1 MANSTELPTGAG
13 SVEFEEYRGPKPLEI
28 WLKRALITVGILVAT
43 PYFLAP
49 IYRFV
54 PPPVS
59 ATMLWN
65 ALDGEK
71 INYSWRPIEEISPR
85 LVRAVVTS
93 EDARVCLHHGV
104 DWEVLSDLFDEMTNG
119 ETATVRGGS
128 TITMQVAK
136 NLFLWPYRSYVR
148 KALEIPLASWIDLL
162 WGKRRVVEVYLNV
175 AEWGPGIY
183 GAEAAAQHHFKKSAA
198 ALSTREAVLLAAALP
213 NPIMRRAGRPGN
225 QLERMAGRLR
235 RKIPGSI
242 TYLDCLDQG
251 GTTKISGQN

>member
-1 MANSTELPTGAG
+1 LQ
-13 SVEFEEYRGPKPLEI
+13 FEVNREPKLLEM
-28 WLKRALITVGILVAT
+28 WLKRALIAVGAIIAI
-43 PYFLAP
+43 PYVLAVF
-49 IYRFV
+49 YWLV

-65 ALDGEK
+65 ALAGDG
-71 INYSWRPIEEISPR
+71 IDYVWRPLDQISPR

-104 DWEVLSDLFDEMTNG
+104 DWEVLSDLFDDVTNG
-119 ETATVRGGS
+119 EAATVRGGS

-136 NLFLWPYRSYVR
+136 NLFLWPSRSYLR
-148 KALEIPLASWIDLL
+148 KALEIPLAYWIDLL

-183 GAEAAAQHHFKKSAA
+183 GAEAAARHHFRKSARD
-198 ALSTREAVLLAAALP
+198 LSTREAVLLAAALP
-213 NPIMRRAGRPGN
+213 NPIVRRAGRPGN

-242 TYLDCLDQG
+242 VYLDCLDQDSA
-251 GTTKISGQN
+251 TKISGQN

>member
-13 SVEFEEYRGPKPLEI
+13 FVPFEEDRGPKPLEI
-28 WLKRALITVGILVAT
+28 WLKRALVAVGILVAI

-54 PPPVS
+54 PPPLS

-65 ALDGEK
+65 ALGGGK
-71 INYSWRPIEEISPR
+71 INYRWRPIEQISPR

-104 DWEVLSDLFDEMTNG
+104 DWDVLSDLFDEVTNG
-119 ETATVRGGS
+119 EVATVRGGS

-136 NLFLWPYRSYVR
+136 NLFLWPSRSYLR

-162 WGKRRVVEVYLNV
+162 WGKRRVVEIYLNV

-183 GAEAAAQHHFKKSAA
+183 GAEAAAQHHFRKSAG

-213 NPIMRRAGRPGN
+213 NPIARRAGRPGN
-225 QLERMAGRLR
+225 QLERMAGRLK
-235 RKIPGSI
+235 RKIPASI
-242 TYLDCLDQG
+242 AYLDCLDQG
-251 GTTKISGQN
+251 GITKISGQN

>member
-1 MANSTELPTGAG
+1 LPRGAH
-13 SVEFEEYRGPKPLEI
+13 SVQFEVNQGPKPLEL
-28 WLKRALITVGILVAT
+28 WAKRVLVAIGAVVAI
-43 PYFLAP
+43 PYVLT
-49 IYRFV
+49 ILYWFV

-65 ALDGEK
+65 ALSGDR
-71 INYSWRPIEEISPR
+71 IDYSWRPLDQISPR

-104 DWEVLSDLFDEMTNG
+104 DWDVLGDLFEEVTSG
-119 ETATVRGGS
+119 EGGSVRGGS

-136 NLFLWPYRSYVR
+136 NLFLWPSRSYLR
-148 KALEIPLASWIDLL
+148 KGLEIPLAYWIDVV

-183 GAEAAAQHHFKKSAA
+183 GAEAAAQHHFRKSAKD
-198 ALSTREAVLLAAALP
+198 LSTREAVLLAAALP
-213 NPIMRRAGRPGN
+213 NPIVRRAGRPGS

-242 TYLDCLDQG
+242 AYLDCLDRDG
-251 GTTKISGQN
+251 ETKISGQN